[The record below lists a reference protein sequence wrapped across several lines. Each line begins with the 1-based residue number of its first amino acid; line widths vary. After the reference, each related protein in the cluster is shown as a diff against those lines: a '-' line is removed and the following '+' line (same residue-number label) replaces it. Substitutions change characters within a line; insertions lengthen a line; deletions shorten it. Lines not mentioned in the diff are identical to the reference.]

1 MEKKAVETIQKE
13 LNDFSFTYVIHKENY
28 TGQSWI
34 ERDTFVACNK
44 GSCSACEEKRCAGP
58 VDNKKNNGYQLKYVS
73 HGAHA
78 LDFCQRMDIEPD
90 DTWNDIPVLFLFENP
105 SVQYDDQYEVH
116 EGKCP
121 ARKWYWLRDGNEE
134 KDFSYP
140 QYFRQG
146 CYGDLVASLIKMF
159 KLGNAYMTNFV
170 KCSMNDTDGKRYLG
184 TTEYKEECIETC
196 FTNVLLKEIEIL
208 TTYKKEIVVFAF
220 SNRVYELAQQY
231 LRNVKGVHCSL
242 CLMPHPASRLP
253 NEYRKYVL
261 FGKVYK
267 MLSNRGVCCKDAL
280 GKFLESEQ
288 DNQKP
293 SAQINELL
301 RNALIERF
309 KDVKVNRKGVEIKD
323 TKISTV
329 GTGTIKLF
337 SGEIK
342 CKFKLDV
349 GVFEFGYVANADG
362 AFWIWDCNKR
372 CFLATA
378 EEVSVQF
385 GKLFTIF
392 QECILGQDWKA

>member
-1 MEKKAVETIQKE
+1 MEKKAVETIQKK
-13 LNDFSFTYVIHKENY
+13 LNDFSFTEVIHKENY
-28 TGQSWI
+28 HGQSWN
-34 ERDTFVACNK
+34 ERDTFVGNNK
-44 GSCSACEEKRCAGP
+44 GCCVACQECAVPADSG
-58 VDNKKNNGYQLKYVS
+58 KYKGYQLKYVS

-121 ARKWYWLRDGNEE
+121 AKKWYWLRDGNEE

-170 KCSMNDTDGKRYLG
+170 KCSMNDEDGKHYLG
-184 TTEYKEECIETC
+184 TAEYNPECIKTC
-196 FTNVLLKEIEIL
+196 FTNVLQKEIKIL
-208 TTYKKEIVVFAF
+208 TTYKKELVVFAF
-220 SNRVYELAQQY
+220 SNRVYDLAQQY
-231 LRNVKGVHCSL
+231 LGNVEGLDYSL
-242 CLMPHPASRLP
+242 CLMPHPASRMA

-261 FGKVYK
+261 FGKMYK
-267 MLSNRGVCCKDAL
+267 TLHSKGICCKDAL
-280 GKFLESEQ
+280 DVFLKNEH
-288 DNQKP
+288 DK
-293 SAQINELL
+293 QIPTVQIDELL
-301 RNALIERF
+301 RNTLIERF
-309 KDVKVNRKGVEIKD
+309 KEVKINRNDVEIKG

-342 CKFKLDV
+342 CKFKLED
-349 GVFEFGYVANADG
+349 GIFEFGYVANADG
-362 AFWIWDCNKR
+362 AFWIWDANKR

-378 EEVSVQF
+378 EEVSPQF

-392 QECILGQDWKA
+392 QECILGQEPKS